1 MMNLQSTLQLAFG
14 DHQAGRLDAA
24 AQGYQEILNQ
34 EPEHPD
40 ALNLLGVLCSQR
52 KDYAKAL
59 AFLLKAIAVKP
70 EFSDAWLNLAKT
82 LSSTRRL
89 HEAVGACDVVLRMNP
104 KHAEALATQARTL
117 RKLNQFDAAL
127 MSARAYLAVQADS
140 LEMGRIEA
148 ACLVALKRYDE
159 AGPCFEHWLA
169 KSGNDETLSN
179 DYAMLLVHLGRQQ
192 EAISRLEA
200 LVCLP
205 KPFLPACS
213 NLGNLL
219 HDQGE
224 HERALALHQ
233 TVVDSNPQLYAGW
246 INYGNVL
253 QKQGRL
259 KDARQALEVAIRLKP
274 DRSEAYVNLASILMA
289 QGEEILAFD
298 SLNKAIALAPDF
310 VDAWNNLG
318 AMELDCARPGNAQ
331 KAYAQAVARDP
342 QLAAAQFGLA
352 LSYLMQG
359 DFTRGWPLYEWRW
372 LGASQA
378 KPQEAPRFSCP
389 QWTGQPTQ
397 PQVDSIVIYH
407 EQGFGD
413 TIQFARFLPQ
423 LQEKFVQITWVIQP
437 ELYELVAHNFPPQ
450 IQVLTSAQGQSVVR
464 ARVFDWHCPMGS
476 LPFALGLKSGKLIPG
491 ISGYLKP
498 MAGHSASQIFD
509 DSVRQAKQK
518 KKKVIGLC
526 WAGNPGLAHNKT
538 RSLKLSMLSE
548 LTQIPGVVWVSL
560 QRERSLEDAQLL
572 QSWGVIDMSES
583 LNDFSD
589 TAAVIQQ
596 LDLVISVDTVVVHLA
611 GALGTPCWLL
621 NRFQSEWRWMHGCQ
635 DSAWYASVKQWR
647 QERKNDW
654 LGVLSRVKE
663 AVTEVVHGHHQSVK
677 GLDEVTP

>member
-1 MMNLQSTLQLAFG
+1 MTNLQSTLQLAFG
-14 DHQAGRLDAA
+14 HHQAGRLDAA
-24 AQGYQEILNQ
+24 AQGYQEILKQ
-34 EPEHPD
+34 QPEHPD

-59 AFLLKAIAVKP
+59 SWLLKAIAAKP

-82 LSSTRRL
+82 LSSTHRL
-89 HEAVGACDVVLRMNP
+89 REAVGACDVVLRMEP
-104 KHAEALATQARTL
+104 QHAEALATQARTL

-127 MSARAYLAVQADS
+127 ESARACLAIQADS
-140 LEMGRIEA
+140 LEMGRIET
-148 ACLVALKRYDE
+148 ACLVALKRFDE
-159 AGPCFEHWLA
+159 AGLCFAHWLA
-169 KSGNDETLSN
+169 KSKNDEALSN
-179 DYAMLLVHLGRQQ
+179 DYAMLLVQLGRTQ
-192 EAISRLEA
+192 EAIARLEA
-200 LVCLP
+200 LAGLP

-219 HDQGE
+219 YDQGD
-224 HERALALHQ
+224 HQRALALHQ
-233 TVVDSNPQLYAGW
+233 TVVDSNPKLYAGW
-246 INYGNVL
+246 LNYGNVL
-253 QKQGRL
+253 QKHERL
-259 KDARQALEVAIRLKP
+259 KEARQALEVAVRLKP

-289 QGEEILAFD
+289 QGEESLAFD
-298 SLNKAIALAPDF
+298 SLNKAITLAPDF

-318 AMELDCARPGNAQ
+318 AMELDCARPWNAQ

-389 QWTGQPTQ
+389 QWMGQPTR
-397 PQVDSIVIYH
+397 PQADSIVVYH

-413 TIQFARFLPQ
+413 TLQFARFLPQ
-423 LQEKFVQITWVIQP
+423 LLGKFARITWVIQP
-437 ELYELVAHNFPPQ
+437 ELFELLAHDLPPQ
-450 IQVLTSAQGQSVVR
+450 IQLLTSAQGQSVVR
-464 ARVFDWHCPMGS
+464 ARMFDWHCPMGS
-476 LPFALGLKSGKLIPG
+476 LPLALGLRSGQQIPG
-491 ISGYLKP
+491 VLGYLKP
-498 MAGHSASQIFD
+498 MAAYPVSQKFD
-509 DSVRQAKQK
+509 NLVRHAKQEQK
-518 KKKVIGLC
+518 TVIGLC

-548 LTQIPGVVWVSL
+548 LVSIPGVVWVSL

-572 QSWGVIDMSES
+572 QSWGVMDMSES
-583 LNDFSD
+583 LKNFAD

-596 LDLVISVDTVVVHLA
+596 MDLVISVDTVVVHLA

-621 NRFQSEWRWMHGCQ
+621 NRFQSEWRWMHDRQ
-635 DSAWYASVKQWR
+635 DSVWYASVLQWR

-654 LGVLSRVKE
+654 SGVLSRVKA
-663 AVTEVVHGHHQSVK
+663 AVIEMVDSLHPSVK

>member
-1 MMNLQSTLQLAFG
+1 MTDLQSTLHLAFG
-14 DHQAGRLDAA
+14 HHQAGRLDAA
-24 AQGYQEILNQ
+24 AQGYQEILKQ

-52 KDYAKAL
+52 KDHAQAL
-59 AFLLKAIAVKP
+59 TWLLKAIAAKP
-70 EFSDAWLNLAKT
+70 EFSDAWLNFAKT

-89 HEAVGACDVVLRMNP
+89 REAVGACDVVLRLKP
-104 KHAEALATQARTL
+104 QHAEALATQARTL

-127 MSARAYLAVQADS
+127 ESARACLAVQADS

-159 AGPCFEHWLA
+159 AGLCFEHWLA
-169 KSGNDETLSN
+169 KAKNDEALSN
-179 DYAMLLVHLGRQQ
+179 DYAMLLVHLGRTQ
-192 EAISRLEA
+192 EAIARLEA
-200 LVCLP
+200 LVGLP

-219 HDQGE
+219 YDQGE

-233 TVVDSNPQLYAGW
+233 TVVDTNPELYAGW

-253 QKQGRL
+253 QKHERL
-259 KDARQALEVAIRLKP
+259 KEARHALEVAVRLKP

-289 QGEEILAFD
+289 QGEENLAFD

-389 QWTGQPTQ
+389 QWTGQPTR
-397 PQVDSIVIYH
+397 PQADSIVVYH

-413 TIQFARFLPQ
+413 TLQFARFLPQ
-423 LQEKFVQITWVIQP
+423 LLAKFAQITWVIQP
-437 ELYELVAHNFPPQ
+437 ELLELLAHQLPPQ
-450 IQVLTSAQGQSVVR
+450 IQLLTSAQGQSVVR

-476 LPFALGLKSGKLIPG
+476 LPLALGLKSGQQ
-491 ISGYLKP
+491 ISSMAGYLKP
-498 MAGHSASQIFD
+498 MAGHSVSRKFD
-509 DSVRQAKQK
+509 DLVRHAKQEQK
-518 KKKVIGLC
+518 TVIGLC

-548 LTQIPGVVWVSL
+548 LMPIPGLVWVSL
-560 QRERSLEDAQLL
+560 QRERSSEDAQLL

-583 LNDFSD
+583 LNDFAD

-654 LGVLSRVKE
+654 LGVLSRVRE
-663 AVTEVVHGHHQSVK
+663 AVSEVVHGHHQSVK